1 MTMANLV
8 IKILDLIIFPFKY
21 YGLFVIM
28 GSFLVLSYLFMTIN
42 KLIHS

>member
-1 MTMANLV
+1 MANVV
-8 IKILDLIIFPFKY
+8 IKILDLILFPFKY

-28 GSFLVLSYLFMTIN
+28 ASFLVLSVLFMTIN